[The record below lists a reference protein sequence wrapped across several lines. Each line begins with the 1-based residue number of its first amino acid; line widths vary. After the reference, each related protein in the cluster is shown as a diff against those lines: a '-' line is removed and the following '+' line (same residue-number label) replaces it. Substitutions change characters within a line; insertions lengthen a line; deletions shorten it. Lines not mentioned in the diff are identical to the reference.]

1 MADRPR
7 REPRSSV
14 AAGDGSV
21 RSAPMTVE
29 EYLER
34 IDAAPD
40 EATLLELRRQLRADR
55 ALPDD
60 DRKALQERIADAR
73 AELG

>member
-1 MADRPR
+1 
-7 REPRSSV
+7 
-14 AAGDGSV
+14 
-21 RSAPMTVE
+21 MTVE

-40 EATLLELRRQLRADR
+40 EATLLELRRRLRADR
-55 ALPDD
+55 TLPDD